1 MGEGLI
7 IRRGGGSG
15 GIEPK
20 GKQITVIA
28 DEAIEKG
35 SFVYGKTMPITDI
48 EVFKPITSGGYGI
61 GSSPFILLGTS
72 DYRCTVGEYSS
83 RYDDSSRQAIVKKD
97 LSLLYSTANTS
108 NDGQGFFVPN
118 QSDTNGFVMDISNS
132 GSTGDWRFTLDVQP
146 ATIASTTK
154 LTRSGTKKTLTI
166 TNSYYALRII
176 GVKKLNSNVF
186 LVFLHGQVTNNSTY
200 GLWVVKIELS
210 GTTYT
215 PSLQE
220 YKGVVDR
227 YFGSIIDFVSSGE
240 YTLFYTSG
248 GYAFEMRFI
257 ENTKTIIFGAV
268 ILISGE
274 SNIAELRYDTSLNSY
289 IVETQRS
296 FADSV
301 VNGSNTYTFLKIKLT
316 KVVWAKGAYSSDNI
330 SESYKFFPNYL
341 RGTNSNKIVPLIT
354 ERSSSNYYS
363 VSLIALRNYL
373 NTKIQIG
380 YFVGRNP
387 LGNCLVC
394 GTGVSEVISAC
405 DNAELPTSIQSQM
418 YGYKWVKWNERF
430 INWNLGSLN
439 YSYCVSLVFPTSPV
453 FKILKYSAAN
463 NEYATPIGIALTSTT
478 AAGQEI
484 KIALIE

>member
-1 MGEGLI
+1 MSDAYI
-7 IRRGGGSG
+7 TRRGGG
-15 GIEPK
+15 GIQPLQE
-20 GKQITVIA
+20 QITVIT

-48 EVFKPITSGGYGI
+48 EVFKPTLSGSYGV
-61 GSSPFILLGTS
+61 GSSPFILLGTQ
-72 DYRCTVGEYSS
+72 DYRCTVGEYG
-83 RYDDSSRQAIVKKD
+83 RKYDESSRQAIVKKD

-132 GSTGDWRFTLDVQP
+132 GSTGSWNFTLDVQP

-166 TNSYYALRII
+166 TDSYYTLRII

-186 LVFLHGQVTNNSTY
+186 LVFLHGAVTNNSTY

-220 YKGVVDR
+220 YKGVVDED
-227 YFGSIIDFVSSGE
+227 FGSIIDFVSSGE

-257 ENTKTIIFGAV
+257 ENTKTIIFGAM

-289 IVETQRS
+289 IVETQRN
-296 FADSV
+296 FTDSV

-341 RGTNSNKIVPLIT
+341 RGTDSNKIVPLIT

-363 VSLIALRNYL
+363 ASLIALRNYL

-405 DNAELPTSIQSQM
+405 DNAEIPTSIQSQM
-418 YGYKWVKWNERF
+418 YGYKWVKWNGRF
-430 INWNLGSLN
+430 INWNMGSLDYN
-439 YSYCVSLVFPTSPV
+439 YCVSFVFPTTPV
-453 FKILKYSAAN
+453 FKALKYSAAN
-463 NEYATPIGIALTSTT
+463 NEYAIPIGIALTSTT